1 MDEGPC
7 TSLTYSLHY
16 IFLTSQEIQETT
28 ASEPLTIDEEYAMQ
42 RSWRTDHDKLTF
54 IACQPLPERQ
64 DEEGK
69 RTVVASRDDTPDRML
84 GDVNLFLGPAD
95 EDDEG
100 CIGELELMIA
110 PTTARRK
117 GYGRAAILTF
127 LSYIENHLEEILEEY
142 RSGVG
147 GQEAGKMKLLM
158 LWVKISGKN
167 EKSIG
172 LFEGIGFVKTS
183 EGENYFGEVEM
194 GFEGAIGRGRVG
206 KLMER
211 FGIEGYTEM
220 EYVDA
225 KL

>member
-1 MDEGPC
+1 MSFSHSLPFHC
-7 TSLTYSLHY
+7 TVLKNN
-16 IFLTSQEIQETT
+16 QEIQETT

-69 RTVVASRDDTPDRML
+69 RTVVASKGDAPDRML
-84 GDVNLFLGPAD
+84 GDVNLFLTPAD

-127 LSYIENHLEEILEEY
+127 LSYIENHLDGILEEY
-142 RSGVG
+142 RNGAG
-147 GQEAGKMKLLM
+147 GQEAGRMKLLM
-158 LWVKISGKN
+158 LRVKIGGKN

-183 EGENYFGEVEM
+183 EGENYFG
-194 GFEGAIGRGRVG
+194 
-206 KLMER
+206 
-211 FGIEGYTEM
+211 IEWYTEM